1 MSSNAHCS
9 ICEDPVFFTVYSD
22 DAVVGDITGLEGAG
36 DMANINRLK
45 GAGDMANIK
54 GLKGADYKANIKG
67 LKGAG
72 DKANI
77 KELEGEGDKAETDPC
92 FEKPKVMGNCYAAIP
107 KWSFANGR
115 CEKFTYGGC
124 GGTRE
129 LLHLHVG
136 LLPGL

>member
-36 DMANINRLK
+36 DKANINGLK
-45 GAGDMANIK
+45 GAGDMANI
-54 GLKGADYKANIKG
+54 NG

-124 GGTRE
+124 GGTSE
-129 LLHLHVG
+129 LLHVHVG

>member
-36 DMANINRLK
+36 DMANIKGLK
-45 GAGDMANIK
+45 GAGDMV
-54 GLKGADYKANIKG
+54 NIKG

-92 FEKPKVMGNCYAAIP
+92 FEKPKVMGMCYAAIP